1 MPHVTHMLDIYSRL
15 FSAVNCHTMG
25 IKRFRLGLYCWR
37 HFLQFSIISWMSV
50 LLVEETRV
58 TEENHR
64 PVASHWQTLSHNV
77 VSSTSGHERNSNSQL
92 KCWWALIVQ
101 LVVNPTTI
109 RSQPQLFQKI
119 VEKPK
124 LAVYWWWYLTTDNFI
139 KSENMFTVRIINYL
153 CFYFSVFLD
162 SFYRDNI
169 SL

>member
-64 PVASHWQTLSHNV
+64 PVASHWQTLSHNDLHLFSELLSIMNHRE
-77 VSSTSGHERNSNSQL
+77 SSFIFRY
-92 KCWWALIVQ
+92 IVTCT
-101 LVVNPTTI
+101 LHCI
-109 RSQPQLFQKI
+109 LLSYYIHWLFAVKDTDYLFLHG
-119 VEKPK
+119 KPK
-124 LAVYWWWYLTTDNFI
+124 TNEDSLWFTMLSR
-139 KSENMFTVRIINYL
+139 SENK
-153 CFYFSVFLD
+153 
-162 SFYRDNI
+162 
-169 SL
+169 